1 MSTTATTTRAMMTTA
16 TTATHRACAVSRA
29 RGASMGGRRAM
40 RAPRAE
46 PEWKVK
52 QREQDAAISAEEDA
66 VRGRVREVLESI
78 NASSSSSSSGAASGA
93 ATVGASA
100 GAGAA
105 GDARSALMDKV
116 KRATAS
122 LEYGLVERETEV
134 RLLLLAAC
142 CGEHLLLLG
151 PPGTAKSELGR
162 RLSAL
167 CDGGLFF
174 ERLLT
179 RFSVPEELFGPLSMR
194 GLENDQYVR
203 QIDGYLPTANVAFVD
218 EIFKANS
225 AILNSLL
232 TILNERLFDNGSE
245 RINVPLLCLVGA
257 SNELPESEELD
268 ALYDRFLLR
277 SSVEQVS
284 AAGLGKLLALK
295 GETAIGARAG
305 GAGEA
310 TVVLRPEDFSNIRYE
325 AAENTTVPSNVIEL
339 ISDLRTFLQEKC
351 EPPVY
356 VSDRRLLKAVQL
368 LRVAAYTNGR
378 DEVSEF
384 DTLLLTNVL
393 WQRPS
398 ESVMIKDW
406 ILERLAQDR
415 GTKQVQYLLAGLFGR
430 ACRADGDTDECKQ
443 LLKEASSLRQV
454 LTSQLNSL
462 RGAQGG
468 SLPALREHLWLSPAD
483 ASRAAQTLGPMFSKV
498 RTNLED
504 LLEETL
510 TLEVALE
517 RNTEPHILALLM
529 PNYWADFIRSGP
541 IEDVAPLGQASP

>member
-1 MSTTATTTRAMMTTA
+1 
-16 TTATHRACAVSRA
+16 
-29 RGASMGGRRAM
+29 M
-40 RAPRAE
+40 RAPCAE

-78 NASSSSSSSGAASGA
+78 NASSSSSGVASGA
-93 ATVGASA
+93 ATVGAGA

-218 EIFKANS
+218 EILKANS

-277 SSVEQVS
+277 
-284 AAGLGKLLALK
+284 
-295 GETAIGARAG
+295 
-305 GAGEA
+305 
-310 TVVLRPEDFSNIRYE
+310 
-325 AAENTTVPSNVIEL
+325 
-339 ISDLRTFLQEKC
+339 
-351 EPPVY
+351 
-356 VSDRRLLKAVQL
+356 
-368 LRVAAYTNGR
+368 
-378 DEVSEF
+378 
-384 DTLLLTNVL
+384 
-393 WQRPS
+393 
-398 ESVMIKDW
+398 
-406 ILERLAQDR
+406 
-415 GTKQVQYLLAGLFGR
+415 
-430 ACRADGDTDECKQ
+430 
-443 LLKEASSLRQV
+443 
-454 LTSQLNSL
+454 
-462 RGAQGG
+462 
-468 SLPALREHLWLSPAD
+468 
-483 ASRAAQTLGPMFSKV
+483 
-498 RTNLED
+498 
-504 LLEETL
+504 
-510 TLEVALE
+510 
-517 RNTEPHILALLM
+517 
-529 PNYWADFIRSGP
+529 
-541 IEDVAPLGQASP
+541 